1 MTNDAL
7 INNKKLSIPHSINV
21 KFQVDLLDYY
31 KPKVYLGLYILFNK
45 QKIEGFLEV
54 DSKNYHS
61 DFLAKVE
68 GMKIDF
74 LIFKFNGFK
83 ALDDE
88 NFQKFVNKCL
98 KLYSHFVIFYINGEL
113 NKKKLNDGLNLKL
126 DDTFLEKRS
135 FMIYSEI
142 PAKKTNIFNI

>member
-1 MTNDAL
+1 M
-7 INNKKLSIPHSINV
+7 P
-21 KFQVDLLDYY
+21 
-31 KPKVYLGLYILFNK
+31 
-45 QKIEGFLEV
+45 
-54 DSKNYHS
+54 
-61 DFLAKVE
+61 KVE

-74 LIFKFNGFK
+74 LIIKFNGFK

-142 PAKKTNIFNI
+142 PAKKTNIFKY